1 MNFVGSSE
9 REEDVASDLV
19 VEGVVIKVDVKVLG
33 FSVNVVVVFSGV
45 VVTSTVEVLVIS
57 SVVFEECLVVDFST
71 VVCIL
76 VDVVEVIFGN
86 LSKSF
91 HSVAIFRQH
100 EQLNSCVI
108 FVRLT

>member
-19 VEGVVIKVDVKVLG
+19 VEVLG

-57 SVVFEECLVVDFST
+57 SVVFEGCLVVDFST

-76 VDVVEVIFGN
+76 VDVVEVIFNGN
-86 LSKSF
+86 PSL
-91 HSVAIFRQH
+91 
-100 EQLNSCVI
+100 
-108 FVRLT
+108 